1 MPHDELTAA
10 QTAVIDAL
18 DEQALVDDLVD
29 LVRVP
34 SITGS
39 DAESELQGRLSHR
52 LSGLGLDV
60 DHWAL
65 DLDALAAD
73 PDHPGI
79 ESERSEGW
87 GLVGTSEGEGEV
99 ALVLQGHSDVVPTGD
114 LGLWSAGGPF
124 SGEIRGDVLHGR
136 GACDMKAGVA
146 VNLAVANALVRS
158 GVTLTR
164 RFALHHVISEE
175 DGGLGAFATLRR
187 GHRGEV
193 AVITEPTSGHLVV
206 ANAGALT
213 FTLHVEGRAAH
224 GSTRAE
230 GVSALEAFWP
240 VHTAIRALEE
250 RRNADRPA
258 AFGDN
263 PLPFGISIG
272 RIRAGD
278 WSSSVPDA
286 LTAEG
291 RYGVRLGEDVGEA
304 RTAFEE
310 AVADACAADPW
321 LRSHPVRVEWT
332 GGQFASGALE
342 GALEGGHPLV
352 DEVRAA
358 IALTAGRQA
367 ALAAAPYGSD
377 LRLYTGLGGIPTLH
391 YGPGDVRF
399 AHAPREQVSISET
412 IEVARALAAMAALRL
427 TRPAD

>member
-1 MPHDELTAA
+1 VPHDELTAA

-146 VNLAVANALVRS
+146 VNLAVATALVRS

-304 RTAFEE
+304 RTGCGWSGPAGSSPRGRSRGPSR
-310 AVADACAADPW
+310 AGTPSSTRCVRRSLSRPDDRPRSPRRPMGRTCGSTPASAAS
-321 LRSHPVRVEWT
+321 RHCTTVRVT
-332 GGQFASGALE
+332 SASPML
-342 GALEGGHPLV
+342 
-352 DEVRAA
+352 RASRSRSA
-358 IALTAGRQA
+358 RRSRW
-367 ALAAAPYGSD
+367 P
-377 LRLYTGLGGIPTLH
+377 
-391 YGPGDVRF
+391 GPSRRW
-399 AHAPREQVSISET
+399 PRC
-412 IEVARALAAMAALRL
+412 A
-427 TRPAD
+427 